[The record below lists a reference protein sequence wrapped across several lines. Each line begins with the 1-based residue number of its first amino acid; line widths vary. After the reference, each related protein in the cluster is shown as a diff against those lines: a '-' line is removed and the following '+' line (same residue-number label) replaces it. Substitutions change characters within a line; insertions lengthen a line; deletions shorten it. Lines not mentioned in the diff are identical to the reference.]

1 MNLYLKGFASE
12 SFASEFGQPASL
24 SERCCYT
31 AKILKTC
38 LILSL
43 LALPLLAQEPVRYE
57 LQFPNAAHHEAEIR
71 ATFSGIR
78 QPVLEVVMSRSSTG
92 RYALHEFAKNVIRF
106 RATDGRGKAL
116 SVTHTT
122 PYQWNISGHKGT
134 VTIEYTLFGD
144 RADGTYDGIDQTHAH
159 LNTPAT
165 LAWAHG
171 FEKTPSSV
179 KITVPEGSNW
189 KVATQLK
196 SNPDGTWSAPNLDF
210 LMDSPI
216 EVSAHAL
223 PEWKVGDAQFRI
235 ALHHSGTE
243 AEAAAYARMAEAV
256 VIEEEGVFGAFPKY
270 DNGSYTFLADYLPYV
285 SGDGMEHR
293 DSTVISGVATLAA
306 DSMQIIGTLS
316 HEFFHSW
323 NVKRIRPAAL
333 QPFDFERANMSGELW
348 FAEGFTNYYGP
359 LTLKRAGISSI
370 DRFTR
375 GMGFAISTVLTAPG
389 RQVFNVIDMSRQAP
403 FVDAAAAIDPVN
415 RGNNF
420 ISYYTYGQALAL
432 GIDLTIRTQFPGKT
446 LDDWMRTMYRQH
458 PDIQKPYTLED
469 LQAALAD
476 ATGSKPFAEEIFRRH
491 IYGMEPMNYE
501 ELLGHAGMLLR
512 KSNAGKAW
520 LGGAGLS
527 FSDKGAEI
535 SSGTLRDTPLYVA
548 GLDRGDF
555 ITEADGKSLKSQG
568 DMEGWLKSKKPG
580 DSGKLKAET
589 RAGKK
594 EVTIVLGES
603 PALELVPYE
612 QVDRPLTAEMTAFRQ
627 AWLSS
632 KAIHPLPKLEKYCHV
647 CQRKFAFEL
656 EHCPYDGG
664 DLHITPGKVAASGG
678 DQPGRRRPR

>member
-1 MNLYLKGFASE
+1 
-12 SFASEFGQPASL
+12 
-24 SERCCYT
+24 
-31 AKILKTC
+31 
-38 LILSL
+38 
-43 LALPLLAQEPVRYE
+43 
-57 LQFPNAAHHEAEIR
+57 
-71 ATFSGIR
+71 
-78 QPVLEVVMSRSSTG
+78 
-92 RYALHEFAKNVIRF
+92 
-106 RATDGRGKAL
+106 
-116 SVTHTT
+116 
-122 PYQWNISGHKGT
+122 
-134 VTIEYTLFGD
+134 
-144 RADGTYDGIDQTHAH
+144 
-159 LNTPAT
+159 
-165 LAWAHG
+165 
-171 FEKTPSSV
+171 
-179 KITVPEGSNW
+179 
-189 KVATQLK
+189 
-196 SNPDGTWSAPNLDF
+196 
-210 LMDSPI
+210 
-216 EVSAHAL
+216 
-223 PEWKVGDAQFRI
+223 
-235 ALHHSGTE
+235 
-243 AEAAAYARMAEAV
+243 MAEAV
-256 VIEEEGVFGAFPKY
+256 VSEEEGVFGAFPKY

-306 DSMQIIGTLS
+306 DSMQVIGTLA

-359 LTLKRAGISSI
+359 LSLKRAGISSI
-370 DRFTR
+370 DRFAR
-375 GMGFAISTVLTAPG
+375 GMGFAVSTVLTAPG
-389 RQVFNVIDMSRQAP
+389 RKVFNVIDMSRQAP

-469 LQAALAD
+469 LRTALAD
-476 ATGSKPFAEEIFRRH
+476 ATGSTTFAEEIFRKH
-491 IYGMEPMNYE
+491 IYGIEPMNYE
-501 ELLGHAGMLLR
+501 ELLGHAGLLLR

-520 LGGAGLS
+520 LGAGLS

-535 SSGTLRDTPLYVA
+535 SSATLRDTPLYAA

-555 ITEADGKSLKSQG
+555 ITEVDGKSIRSQG
-568 DMEGWLKSKKPG
+568 DLDGWLKSKKPG

-594 EVTIVLGES
+594 EVTIVLAES

-612 QVDRPLTAEMTAFRQ
+612 QADRPLTAEMTTFRE

-656 EHCPYDGG
+656 EHCPYDGA
-664 DLHITPGKVAASGG
+664 DLHITPGKAAPAGG
-678 DQPGRRRPR
+678 DQPGRRRRG